1 VIPVE
6 KLLVREATK
15 TRLKSQLLIYL
26 TKEIPD
32 NLYLKRRRRTNR
44 VKKLRKMRSLK

>member
-1 VIPVE
+1 MRV
-6 KLLVREATK
+6 ATK

-32 NLYLKRRRRTNR
+32 NLYLKRRRRINR